1 MLLSRHTSSQGILAA
16 DGKTVEK
23 LVELPQLIIEQ
34 HPIYLDPSSWYIA
47 KYSEYRALHDNG
59 RSRCGHWAGTDS
71 GCIQAVVD
79 SSLLGSWYVL
89 IPHRVRGSSD
99 AVLGQETMQLP
110 CSSGTIAEM
119 TVLNAM
125 SCRSTEQAAGTA
137 NQQSESWTT
146 PSGLDLEYLDPCAGT
161 GAVLHL
167 PCLLTPCCSSLQAW
181 GQGDTAH
188 ELVSWH

>member
-23 LVELPQLIIEQ
+23 LVELPELIIEQ

-89 IPHRVRGSSD
+89 ILHR
-99 AVLGQETMQLP
+99 AW
-110 CSSGTIAEM
+110 CCA
-119 TVLNAM
+119 
-125 SCRSTEQAAGTA
+125 
-137 NQQSESWTT
+137 W
-146 PSGLDLEYLDPCAGT
+146 LDWCCVGT
-161 GAVLHL
+161 GNNAAAVQLRDD
-167 PCLLTPCCSSLQAW
+167 S
-181 GQGDTAH
+181 GDDGAECNVFPRH
-188 ELVSWH
+188 